1 VKTLFEDSFG
11 KDVKLIEESSAKKSL
26 LKIIAEVELASN
38 LSEIAGV
45 KKLKGAKNT
54 YRIRMGDYRI
64 GILLVSDTVIF
75 VRVLR
80 RDKIYRVFP

>member
-38 LSEIAGV
+38 LSEITGV

>member
-1 VKTLFEDSFG
+1 MKTLFEDSFG

-38 LSEIAGV
+38 LSEITGV